1 MDQAAHWRCAG
12 HKQLIILMLIAETL
26 RIALQ
31 SIRSNLFRAVL
42 TMLGIIIGVS
52 AVITMVALG
61 TGAQRAIDKQMA
73 SFGGGIVAIQSSAWF
88 SRGVARHRR
97 TLTTDD
103 AAALALS
110 SQRFA
115 AVVPEIDNRYQ
126 VKYGNLNQ
134 NLTTIGTTPNYLDVH
149 GFEMANGRMFS
160 AADDAARARVAVIGA
175 EIPAMF
181 HSDASAMIGRD
192 IQIQRWSFKVIGVL
206 EAKGA
211 VGWRNSDDDIW
222 VPLSTAQFRIT
233 GNEFVENIS
242 VQVNEGSTVELVML
256 EIERVLRR
264 EHKIQPGGDND
275 FAIINRKQF
284 VESRQ
289 AATEVFT
296 YLLAGIAGVS
306 LVVGGIGIMNIM
318 LVTVTERTR
327 EIGIRKA
334 LGATRGNILLQF
346 LVESTTLCL
355 IGGVLGLAL
364 GATAASL
371 LAKFAGWQTVV
382 TSSSAAAA
390 FGFSACIGILFGIWP
405 ARRAAQLDPIDA
417 LRHDM

>member
-1 MDQAAHWRCAG
+1 
-12 HKQLIILMLIAETL
+12 MLVSETL
-26 RIALQ
+26 RIALL
-31 SIRSNLFRAVL
+31 SIRGNLFRAML
-42 TMLGIIIGVS
+42 TMLGIIIGVG

-61 TGAQRAIDKQMA
+61 TGAQRAIDEQMA
-73 SFGGGIVAIQSSAWF
+73 ALGGNILSVESSSWF
-88 SRGVARHRR
+88 SRGVARNRQ

-103 AAALALS
+103 AAALTIGTS
-110 SQRFA
+110 SFSD
-115 AVVPEIDNRYQ
+115 VVPEINNRYQ
-126 VKYGNLNQ
+126 VKYGNMNLN
-134 NLTTIGTTPNYLDVH
+134 LSTIGTTPNYIDVH
-149 GFEMANGRMFS
+149 GFTVANGRMFS
-160 AADDAARARVAVIGA
+160 AADESARSRVVVLGA
-175 EIPAMF
+175 DIPPMF
-181 HSDASAMIGRD
+181 ESDAPSMIGRD
-192 IQIQRWSFKVIGVL
+192 ILIRSIPFKVIGVM
-206 EAKGA
+206 ESKGSS
-211 VGWRNSDDDIW
+211 GWRNPDDDMWI
-222 VPLSTAQFRIT
+222 PLSTAQFRVT
-233 GNEFVENIS
+233 GDEYVESIS
-242 VQVNEGSTVELVML
+242 VQVSDDSTIELAML

-275 FAIINRKQF
+275 FSVVDRQQF

-289 AATEVFT
+289 EATEVFT

-355 IGGVLGLAL
+355 FGGLLGLLL
-364 GATAASL
+364 GASASAL

-382 TSSSAAAA
+382 TTESAAAA
-390 FGFSACIGILFGIWP
+390 FGFSAAVGIIFGIWP

-417 LRHDM
+417 LRHE